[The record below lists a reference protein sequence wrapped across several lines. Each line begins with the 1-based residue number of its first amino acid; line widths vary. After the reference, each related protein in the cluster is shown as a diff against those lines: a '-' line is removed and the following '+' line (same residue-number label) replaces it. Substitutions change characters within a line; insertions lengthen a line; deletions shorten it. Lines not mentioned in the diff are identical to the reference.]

1 MHIESPP
8 PSGSL
13 TPVLYVQR
21 DETGRWVVRCEGEP
35 HARRFTDRK
44 AAARYARETGEAAG
58 GYRLFLEMADG
69 RLLCEMLNVA
79 HRRDVSPSLA

>member
-1 MHIESPP
+1 MHIDAVPTAAKD
-8 PSGSL
+8 

-35 HARRFTDRK
+35 HLRRFADRK
-44 AAARYARETGEAAG
+44 GAARFAREAGQAAG
-58 GYRLFLEMADG
+58 AYRLFLELTDG

-79 HRRDVSPSLA
+79 H

>member
-1 MHIESPP
+1 MHVD
-8 PSGSL
+8 PSIVPAPGK
-13 TPVLYVQR
+13 PVLYVIR
-21 DETGRWVVRCEGEP
+21 DEAGRWVVRRDGDE
-35 HARRFTDRK
+35 HLRRFADRK

-79 HRRDVSPSLA
+79 H